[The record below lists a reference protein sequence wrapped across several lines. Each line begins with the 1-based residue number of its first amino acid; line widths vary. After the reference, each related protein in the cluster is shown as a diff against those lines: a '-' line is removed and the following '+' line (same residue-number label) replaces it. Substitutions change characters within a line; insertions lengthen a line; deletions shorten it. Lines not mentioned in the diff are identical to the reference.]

1 MRAPVAELKGEND
14 QKLANGDDTHKIKKK
29 NVESNN
35 LSNNDNVV
43 GCCQGVDGGSCCRSE
58 NFEQNKVVD
67 ETTEALQKQGNKL
80 GWSWPIFG
88 FKK

>member
-1 MRAPVAELKGEND
+1 MGPPVAELKGANH
-14 QKLANGDDTHKIKKK
+14 QKLASST
-29 NVESNN
+29 SNN
-35 LSNNDNVV
+35 LSNNENVV